1 MVGWRN
7 EYRYM
12 RGARKK
18 AGREP
23 AFRVL
28 IKAGVKAQRR
38 QFGRNREREG
48 KGAELREDFV

>member
-28 IKAGVKAQRR
+28 IKAGVKVQRR